1 MDDLDLF
8 GDDERARARA
18 GPDSGA
24 RGARGRRRSEP
35 APSAPAEPAYV
46 APSADAPL
54 AARMRPRSLDDFVG
68 QDHLLA
74 PGKALRE
81 LIEQDAIGSIIFWGP
96 PGTGKTT
103 LARIIAER
111 TSAAFV
117 HFSAV
122 TEGVARVRE
131 IIVQARERR
140 QADGRR
146 TILFCDEI
154 HRFNKA
160 QQDAFLPHVEA
171 GTIALIGATT
181 ENPSFEVIGAL
192 LSRSRVFVLRTLS
205 RDDLLILLRR
215 ALADTEHGLGALE
228 LAAADDALDFI
239 AVEADGD
246 ARRALNTLE
255 TAATLVGARGNI
267 TADVAREAMQL
278 RFARFDK
285 GGEEHFNILSAYH
298 KSLRGSDPDAAL
310 YWMARM
316 LEGGQDPLIIFRRAI
331 AMAAED
337 IGMADPAALRLA
349 VAAREAFR
357 ILGPPEG
364 FLPLAELT
372 VYLATANKSNRAYR
386 AFHDALEA
394 ARRTPAAPV
403 PLHLRNAPT
412 RLMEELGYH
421 AGYLYPHDAD
431 AAYVEQQYLPDELTH
446 ERFYEPGPMGF
457 EKEIGRRM
465 QWWRQFATGSEAE
478 TGERPEAEAG
488 SESETAEHDTTKD
501 RTKRRRRQ

>member
-8 GDDERARARA
+8 GDDPPPGRRPGRT
-18 GPDSGA
+18 A
-24 RGARGRRRSEP
+24 RGVSGT
-35 APSAPAEPAYV
+35 PSAPA
-46 APSADAPL
+46 APDEAAAGAPL
-54 AARMRPRSLDDFVG
+54 AARMRPATLDEYVG
-68 QDHLLA
+68 QEHILA

-81 LIEQDAIGSIIFWGP
+81 LIEKDAIGSVIFWGP

-103 LARIIAER
+103 LARIIARR
-111 TSAAFV
+111 TDAAFV

-122 TEGVARVRE
+122 TEGIARVRE
-131 IIVQARERR
+131 IVAEAATRLK
-140 QADGRR
+140 ATGRR

-192 LSRSRVFVLRTLS
+192 LSRSRVFVLNALSPDVLRTL
-205 RDDLLILLRR
+205 LQR
-215 ALADTEHGLGALE
+215 AVEDGERGLGAMKLE
-228 LAAADDALDFI
+228 LDDDALHLI
-239 AVEADGD
+239 ATEADGD

-255 TAATLVGARGNI
+255 TAATLAGDGGRI
-267 TADVAREAMQL
+267 TVEGAREAMQL
-278 RFARFDK
+278 RFARYDK

-316 LEGGQDPLIIFRRAI
+316 IEGGQDPLIMFRRAI

-337 IGMADPAALRLA
+337 IGMADPQALQLA

-357 ILGPPEG
+357 VLGPPEG
-364 FLPLAELT
+364 YLPLAEMT
-372 VYLATANKSNRAYR
+372 IYLATAPKSNAAYR
-386 AFHDALEA
+386 ALNAALDA

-403 PLHLRNAPT
+403 PLHIRNAPT
-412 RLMEELGYH
+412 SLMKELGYH
-421 AGYLYPHDAD
+421 EGYRYAHD
-431 AAYVEQQYLPDELTH
+431 YEEGVVEQQHLPDELKD
-446 ERFYEPGPMGF
+446 ESFYHPGGHGF
-457 EKEIGRRM
+457 EKEVRKRLEWWAQRRGG
-465 QWWRQFATGSEAE
+465 GS
-478 TGERPEAEAG
+478 GG
-488 SESETAEHDTTKD
+488 S
-501 RTKRRRRQ
+501 